1 MDRPREG
8 VCSKTHQSKYTHTW
22 LTDCYVPNSTNKLQV
37 EVSMQ
42 LVMILSCVS
51 WSIQIIPKTPT
62 MQECV
67 RLTRQQF
74 KHVVLMH
81 NNSMSCQFLITNNK
95 HLLDNT
101 TALIDQKTF
110 VTGMSLHG
118 QVNTAIGQVV
128 VRSLYI
134 YWTPL
139 KTIQQCQ
146 QRSPLLRTNTILY
159 VLLQQLLP
167 LHTYLTS
174 DKLVLSQKANAM
186 NNYSTKTDSREVLL
200 NWETMLHHH
209 WAPETN

>member
-118 QVNTAIGQVV
+118 QINTALGQVV
-128 VRSLYI
+128 VRSLY
-134 YWTPL
+134 TL
-139 KTIQQCQ
+139 
-146 QRSPLLRTNTILY
+146 NTIEKQSNNVNDDPHFCARIRY
-159 VLLQQLLP
+159 C
-167 LHTYLTS
+167 
-174 DKLVLSQKANAM
+174 M
-186 NNYSTKTDSREVLL
+186 CCCNNYCPYIHT
-200 NWETMLHHH
+200 
-209 WAPETN
+209 